1 MKTPKKLKLK
11 QKFISKEKMIQI
23 YNLDDENVQ
32 RLNIDDYNINNLN
45 SKNIDKEININIKS
59 NIERKMSEKFL
70 NKLNKKEKKGISDL
84 NISSTNNTYILN
96 DLSEDSFPL
105 NKLSSSINKLKT
117 LIPSINKKITNDN
130 SVKIFSTPRL
140 YNMNYEKYLN
150 NILRDL
156 NKKEN
161 ELKNNKK
168 NLENELKNIEDE
180 IYDKKLN
187 IELMRNEIFQKNVK
201 EKIIQ
206 KYEEEFKE
214 NQDQEI
220 LNNIKNQTKE
230 IDKETLFAVINKNK
244 DVYDLKEQQIKE
256 AQKLMSKQDLKAV
269 LKEKAFKSK
278 LNNIILGNQ
287 LLSKRKSEQFISD
300 IKSKKDR
307 KKIICKDL
315 NYYHEKLENLHYL
328 QKKIKNKL
336 YTHYLSILKEGS
348 DTREEG
354 LAWIISEILN
364 LGKKVLMSYMPT
376 YLDEKCVLYLFLK
389 AHIILK
395 IKYIEKKLNE
405 FREIFRKKGLIQ
417 KQGKREMQNLKAMN
431 ALNFIKQKFFNNNS
445 ETTNEKTT
453 NFENEKNQI
462 NSTSTSQN
470 KNSILFTKEN
480 KKRLQR
486 ASSVFFKINHNNYF
500 NSNEESNEIMNNI
513 KLKDIKK
520 YLSRKN
526 NKMHFEEYFELNKE
540 IEKLKKLKEI
550 LKEEEMKR
558 IFEEFHRNK
567 YLQRYKVEKDVVL
580 SALIGEENI
589 SNETFIQNKKEKELN
604 EEIFRTRLFRKNE
617 HVKDVMM
624 INNNSGLI
632 KENNSFRKENE
643 NIKSIYNIKMDYI
656 NNK

>member
-11 QKFISKEKMIQI
+11 QKFISNEKMIPI

-32 RLNIDDYNINNLN
+32 RLNIDDYNISNLN
-45 SKNIDKEININIKS
+45 NSNIDKEININIKR
-59 NIERKMSEKFL
+59 NVERKISERLLK
-70 NKLNKKEKKGISDL
+70 KLNKKEKMGISDL
-84 NISSTNNTYILN
+84 NMSSTNNNIFS
-96 DLSEDSFPL
+96 DISEDSFPL
-105 NKLSSSINKLKT
+105 DKLSSSINKLKT
-117 LIPSINKKITNDN
+117 LIPSINKNITNDN
-130 SVKIFSTPRL
+130 SVKLFSTPKI

-150 NILRDL
+150 TILKDL

-161 ELKNNKK
+161 ELKYNKRK
-168 NLENELKNIEDE
+168 LENELKNIEDE

-187 IELMRNEIFQKNVK
+187 IELMRNEVFQKNVK
-201 EKIIQ
+201 EKMIR

-230 IDKETLFAVINKNK
+230 IDKETLFSVINKNK

-256 AQKLMSKQDLKAV
+256 AQKLISKPDLKAT

-287 LLSKRKSEQFISD
+287 LLSKRKSEQFIID
-300 IKSKKDR
+300 IKNKKDR
-307 KKIICKDL
+307 KKMICEDI
-315 NYYHEKLENLHYL
+315 NFYHEKLENLHFL

-336 YTHYLSILKEGS
+336 YIHYLKILKEGS

-364 LGKKVLMSYMPT
+364 LGKKVLMSYMPQ

-395 IKYIEKKLNE
+395 IKYIEKKINE
-405 FREIFRKKGLIQ
+405 FRELFKKKGLIQ
-417 KQGKREMQNLKAMN
+417 KQGKREIQNLKAIR

-445 ETTNEKTT
+445 EITNEKTT
-453 NFENEKNQI
+453 NFESEKNQI
-462 NSTSTSQN
+462 NSTSIN
-470 KNSILFTKEN
+470 KKKNSIFFIEGN
-480 KKRLQR
+480 KKRLSR
-486 ASSVFFKINHNNYF
+486 ASSMFFNINHNIYF
-500 NSNEESNEIMNNI
+500 NSDEESNEIPNHI
-513 KLKDIKK
+513 KLKDMKK
-520 YLSRKN
+520 YLLKKN
-526 NKMHFEEYFELNKE
+526 NTIHFEEFIELNKE

-558 IFEEFHRNK
+558 IFEEFHYNK
-567 YLQRYKVEKDVVL
+567 YLQRYKVEKDIVL

-604 EEIFRTRLFRKNE
+604 EEIIKTRLYRKNY
-617 HVKDVMM
+617 HAKDFGM
-624 INNNSGLI
+624 INNNSGII
-632 KENNSFRKENE
+632 KENNRYRKENE
-643 NIKSIYNIKMDYI
+643 NLKSIYNINFDYI